1 MAPQQTE
8 CKIKKSLATSTAL
21 RTILS
26 LSFSQQQHHCLL
38 HRSSP
43 LHHPLSSPRRT
54 VCLRFCHQQRQLFLI
69 IRRRAVVV
77 CKLLMKSAQSPNVV
91 SSGATSHLPHATPLC
106 RYPLPS
112 SFPCHFML
120 PSTLRP
126 HVAQRRQRE
135 ISLFLIEMFAIVLRM
150 PPRP

>member
-21 RTILS
+21 RSI
-26 LSFSQQQHHCLL
+26 LSFSQQQHCCLL
-38 HRSSP
+38 HHSSP
-43 LHHPLSSPRRT
+43 LYPPPPPLFRT
-54 VCLRFCHQQRQLFLI
+54 VCLRFCHHQRQLFLI
-69 IRRRAVVV
+69 IRRRAFVV

-91 SSGATSHLPHATPLC
+91 SSGATSHSYPAVPLASCLYLPPPPVTLPLYAS
-106 RYPLPS
+106 RSAASP
-112 SFPCHFML
+112 
-120 PSTLRP
+120 TR
-126 HVAQRRQRE
+126 

>member
-54 VCLRFCHQQRQLFLI
+54 VCLRFCHHQRQLFLI

-91 SSGATSHLPHATPLC
+91 SSGATSHSYPTVPLASTLLLPLPLC
-106 RYPLPS
+106 HFCVAPS
-112 SFPCHFML
+112 RSAASP
-120 PSTLRP
+120 TRN
-126 HVAQRRQRE
+126 
-135 ISLFLIEMFAIVLRM
+135 FLISY
-150 PPRP
+150 

>member
-26 LSFSQQQHHCLL
+26 LSFSQQQHDCLL

-54 VCLRFCHQQRQLFLI
+54 VCLRFCHHQRQLFLI

-77 CKLLMKSAQSPNVV
+77 CKVLMKSAQSPNVV
-91 SSGATSHLPHATPLC
+91 SSGATSHSYPTVPLASTLLLPLPLC
-106 RYPLPS
+106 
-112 SFPCHFML
+112 HF
-120 PSTLRP
+120 
-126 HVAQRRQRE
+126 HVAPSRSSASPTRN
-135 ISLFLIEMFAIVLRM
+135 FLISY
-150 PPRP
+150 

>member
-21 RTILS
+21 HTILS
-26 LSFSQQQHHCLL
+26 HSFSQQQHHCLL

-54 VCLRFCHQQRQLFLI
+54 VCLRFCHHQRQLFLI

-91 SSGATSHLPHATPLC
+91 SSGATSHSYPTVPLASTLLF
-106 RYPLPS
+106 PLRL
-112 SFPCHFML
+112 CHF
-120 PSTLRP
+120 
-126 HVAQRRQRE
+126 HVAPSRSSASPTRN
-135 ISLFLIEMFAIVLRM
+135 FLISY
-150 PPRP
+150 

>member
-1 MAPQQTE
+1 MGPQQTE

-26 LSFSQQQHHCLL
+26 LSFFQQQHRCLL

-91 SSGATSHLPHATPLC
+91 SSGTTSHSYPTVPLASTLLLPPCASAT
-106 RYPLPS
+106 
-112 SFPCHFML
+112 
-120 PSTLRP
+120 STLRP

-135 ISLFLIEMFAIVLRM
+135 ISLFLIERFAIVLRM
-150 PPRP
+150 PPCP